1 MTESVLKKWCFEL
14 RFYRTCTPWDWLGAT
29 EDVDGLGITVLIV
42 ALKLLDELEVVA
54 FNGPE
59 VVFEEPDV
67 MVEWLPVAVGWI
79 VMLPLTA
86 EVENIASAYKLHKNC
101 W

>member
-1 MTESVLKKWCFEL
+1 MTNFVTESVLREWCFEL
-14 RFYRTCTPWDWLGAT
+14 GFHRTCTLLVWPGAT
-29 EDVDGLGITVLIV
+29 EDADGLGITVLIV

-67 MVEWLPVAVGWI
+67 MVE
-79 VMLPLTA
+79 
-86 EVENIASAYKLHKNC
+86 
-101 W
+101 